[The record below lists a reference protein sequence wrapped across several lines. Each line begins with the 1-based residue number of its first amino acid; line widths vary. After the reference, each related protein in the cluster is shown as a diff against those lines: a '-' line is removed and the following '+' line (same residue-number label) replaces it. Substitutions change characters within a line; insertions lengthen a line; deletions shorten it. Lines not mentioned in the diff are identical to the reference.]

1 MVYWLLEWF
10 RENILIFEKNRHYY
24 MLKPISVIVVQC
36 LSDNVQCLFDNFTI
50 SSPSNSCF
58 LCFLTSP
65 PDCSSVANPVY
76 CSSGPLLMSVLASM
90 SISMSVSVFL
100 YISASMSMSI
110 SHISAAQILFTTVDI
125 CFWCLFLVSW
135 LLLLTWE
142 SESRAESESG
152 NIHRHSPDCSGPNPV
167 YCSQRPIL
175 FSWFL
180 DPLV

>member
-1 MVYWLLEWF
+1 MNWWFISCYFVKTFFTLKKPDITGCQKQILVLLF
-10 RENILIFEKNRHYY
+10 I
-24 MLKPISVIVVQC
+24 C
-36 LSDNVQCLFDNFTI
+36 LTI
-50 SSPSNSCF
+50 WPSPVSSSNSCF

-65 PDCSSVANPVY
+65 PDCSSGSNPVY
-76 CSSGPLLMSVLASM
+76 CSWGPLLMFVLVPM

-142 SESRAESESG
+142 SESGAESESG
-152 NIHRHSPDCSGPNPV
+152 NVHRQSQNCSGPNPV
-167 YCSQRPIL
+167 YCSQRPII
-175 FSWFL
+175 FS
-180 DPLV
+180 